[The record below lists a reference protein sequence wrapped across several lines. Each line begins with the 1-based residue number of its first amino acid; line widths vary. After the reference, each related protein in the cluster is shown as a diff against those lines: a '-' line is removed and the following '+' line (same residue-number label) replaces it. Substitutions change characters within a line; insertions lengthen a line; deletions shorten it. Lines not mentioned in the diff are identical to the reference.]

1 MQAWEGWLK
10 AAQDQVQLPPV
21 RPRMPL
27 RANGEVIGSVE
38 AEFPLPFAGYGN
50 TDGHS
55 LLLNSE
61 RSTWDIVGD
70 VSAAL
75 AQLARALH
83 GAGLSGTWR
92 NELLSVR
99 NSQGHTV
106 GAIERAAVRPLGIA
120 TQAVHLVG
128 FTPSGK
134 IWVQQR
140 ALDKA
145 NDPGLWDTLMGG
157 MVSAQDSLEQA
168 LARETW
174 EEAGLH
180 MAQLTQIRHG
190 GHIDFARPAHDGG
203 GAGYLLER
211 IDWYTATVPDQVM
224 PVNQDG
230 EVAQFACLPADGVLN
245 LMGQGLFTI
254 EAGLILAAAMD
265 LQKT

>member
-1 MQAWEGWLK
+1 MQAWEVWLK
-10 AAQDQVQLPPV
+10 VAQEQVQLQPQ
-21 RPRMPL
+21 RPRVPL

-38 AEFPLPFAGYGN
+38 AEFLLPFAGFGN
-50 TDGHS
+50 ADGYS

-61 RSTWDIVGD
+61 QLTWDIVGD

-75 AQLARALH
+75 AHLASALLA
-83 GAGLSGTWR
+83 AGLAGAWR

-99 NSQGHTV
+99 NSRGNTV

-157 MVSAQDSLEQA
+157 MVSAQDSLELA

-180 MAQLTQIRHG
+180 MAQLAHVQYG

-230 EVAQFACLPADGVLN
+230 EVAQFACLPTDEVLN